1 MTVYVVLDAEG
12 DEIEVEADDY
22 HVDEEGFLIF
32 SVVEDAFSPN
42 EWHTVTEDVEV
53 EDEDEDE
60 DETVEDLVDRL
71 IETFDGD
78 LTVLHA
84 LANLR
89 AVLSDDGEDETEA
102 DEDETEADEDETVED
117 EDETAEDLID
127 RLEETFSGDDLVLDV
142 LDFLRDAVDAE
153 DR

>member
-1 MTVYVVLDAEG
+1 MTKFVVLDAEV
-12 DEIEVEADDY
+12 EEVEVEADSY
-22 HVDEEGFLIF
+22 QVDGDGFLIF

-53 EDEDEDE
+53 EADE

-89 AVLSDDGEDETEA
+89 AVLSDDDEDEAEA
-102 DEDETEADEDETVED
+102 DEDETEADEDEAEAD

-127 RLEETFSGDDLVLDV
+127 RLEETFEDDDMVLDV
-142 LDFLRDAVDAE
+142 LDLLRDAVDAE

>member
-32 SVVEDAFSPN
+32 STVVDAWSPE
-42 EWHTVTEDVEV
+42 EWHTVSEEV
-53 EDEDEDE
+53 EDEDE

-89 AVLSDDGEDETEA
+89 AVLSDDDEDEAEA
-102 DEDETEADEDETVED
+102 DEDETEADEDEAEAD

-127 RLEETFSGDDLVLDV
+127 RLEETFEDDDMVLDV
-142 LDFLRDAVDAE
+142 LDLLRDAVDAE

>member
-1 MTVYVVLDAEG
+1 MTKFVVLDAEG
-12 DEIEVEADDY
+12 EEVEVEADSY
-22 HVDEEGFLIF
+22 HVDGDGFLIF
-32 SVVEDAFSPN
+32 STVVDAWSPE
-42 EWHTVTEDVEV
+42 EWHMVSEEV
-53 EDEDEDE
+53 EDEDE

-89 AVLSDDGEDETEA
+89 AVLSDDDEDETEA
-102 DEDETEADEDETVED
+102 DEDETEAD

-127 RLEETFSGDDLVLDV
+127 RLEETFSGDEDVLDV
-142 LDFLRDAVDAE
+142 LDLLRDAVDAE

>member
-1 MTVYVVLDAEG
+1 MTKFVVLDAEG
-12 DEIEVEADDY
+12 EEVEVEADSY
-22 HVDEEGFLIF
+22 HVDGDGFLIF
-32 SVVEDAFSPN
+32 STVVDAWSPE
-42 EWHTVTEDVEV
+42 EWHTVSEEV
-53 EDEDEDE
+53 EDEDE

-89 AVLSDDGEDETEA
+89 AVLSDDDEDETEA
-102 DEDETEADEDETVED
+102 DEDETEADEDET
-117 EDETAEDLID
+117 AEDLID
-127 RLEETFSGDDLVLDV
+127 RLEETFEDDDMVLDV
-142 LDFLRDAVDAE
+142 LDLLRDAVDAE

>member
-1 MTVYVVLDAEG
+1 MTKFVVLDGEG

-53 EDEDEDE
+53 EDEDE

-102 DEDETEADEDETVED
+102 DEDETEADEDET
-117 EDETAEDLID
+117 AEDLID
-127 RLEETFSGDDLVLDV
+127 RLEETFSGDDFVLDV
-142 LDFLRDAVDAE
+142 LDLLRDAVDAE

>member
-71 IETFDGD
+71 IETFEGD

-89 AVLSDDGEDETEA
+89 AVLSDD
-102 DEDETEADEDETVED
+102 DEDEAEAD

-127 RLEETFSGDDLVLDV
+127 RLEETFEDDDMVLDV
-142 LDFLRDAVDAE
+142 LDLLRDAVDAE

>member
-1 MTVYVVLDAEG
+1 MTKFVVLDAEG
-12 DEIEVEADDY
+12 EEVEVEADSY
-22 HVDEEGFLIF
+22 HVDGDGFLIF
-32 SVVEDAFSPN
+32 STVVDAWSPE
-42 EWHTVTEDVEV
+42 EWHTVSEEV
-53 EDEDEDE
+53 EDEDE

-89 AVLSDDGEDETEA
+89 AVLSDDDEDEAEA
-102 DEDETEADEDETVED
+102 DEDEA
-117 EDETAEDLID
+117 AEDLID
-127 RLEETFSGDDLVLDV
+127 RLEETFEDDDMVLDV
-142 LDFLRDAVDAE
+142 LDLLRDAVDAE

>member
-1 MTVYVVLDAEG
+1 MTKFVVLDGEG

-60 DETVEDLVDRL
+60 TVEDLVDRL

-89 AVLSDDGEDETEA
+89 AVLSDDDEDETEA
-102 DEDETEADEDETVED
+102 DEDETEADEDETEAD

-142 LDFLRDAVDAE
+142 LDLLRDAVDAE

>member
-1 MTVYVVLDAEG
+1 MTKFVVLDAEV
-12 DEIEVEADDY
+12 EEVEVEADSY
-22 HVDEEGFLIF
+22 QVDGDGFLIF
-32 SVVEDAFSPN
+32 STVVDAWSPE
-42 EWHTVTEDVEV
+42 EWHTVSEEV
-53 EDEDEDE
+53 EDEDE

-89 AVLSDDGEDETEA
+89 AVLSDDDEDEAEA
-102 DEDETEADEDETVED
+102 DEDEAEAD

-127 RLEETFSGDDLVLDV
+127 RLEETFEDDDMVLDV
-142 LDFLRDAVDAE
+142 LDLLRDAVDAE

>member
-32 SVVEDAFSPN
+32 STVVDAWSPE
-42 EWHTVTEDVEV
+42 EWHTVSEEV

-60 DETVEDLVDRL
+60 DETAEDLVDRL
-71 IETFDGD
+71 IETFEGD

-89 AVLSDDGEDETEA
+89 AVLSDDDEDEAEA
-102 DEDETEADEDETVED
+102 DEDETEAD

-127 RLEETFSGDDLVLDV
+127 RLEETFPDDDPVLDV
-142 LDFLRDAVDAE
+142 LDLLRDAVDAE

>member
-60 DETVEDLVDRL
+60 TAEDLVDRL

-89 AVLSDDGEDETEA
+89 AVLSDDDEDEAEADEDETEA
-102 DEDETEADEDETVED
+102 DEDETEADEDET
-117 EDETAEDLID
+117 AEDLID
-127 RLEETFSGDDLVLDV
+127 RLEETFEDDDMVLDV
-142 LDFLRDAVDAE
+142 LDLLRDAVDAE

>member
-60 DETVEDLVDRL
+60 TVEDLVDRL

-89 AVLSDDGEDETEA
+89 AVLSDDDEDEAEA
-102 DEDETEADEDETVED
+102 DEDETEADEDEAEAD

-127 RLEETFSGDDLVLDV
+127 RLEETFEDDDMVLDV
-142 LDFLRDAVDAE
+142 LDLLRDAVDAE

>member
-32 SVVEDAFSPN
+32 STVVDAWSPE
-42 EWHTVTEDVEV
+42 EWHTVSEEV
-53 EDEDEDE
+53 EDEDE

-89 AVLSDDGEDETEA
+89 AVLSDDDEDEAEA
-102 DEDETEADEDETVED
+102 DEDEAEAD

-127 RLEETFSGDDLVLDV
+127 RLEETFEDDDMVLDV
-142 LDFLRDAVDAE
+142 LDLLRDAVDAE

>member
-1 MTVYVVLDAEG
+1 MTKFVVLDAEG
-12 DEIEVEADDY
+12 EEVEVEADSY
-22 HVDEEGFLIF
+22 HVDGDGFLIF
-32 SVVEDAFSPN
+32 STVVDAWSPE
-42 EWHTVTEDVEV
+42 EWHTVSEEV
-53 EDEDEDE
+53 EDEDE

-102 DEDETEADEDETVED
+102 DEDEAEAD

-127 RLEETFSGDDLVLDV
+127 RLEETFPDDDPVLDV
-142 LDFLRDAVDAE
+142 LDLLRDAVDAE

>member
-1 MTVYVVLDAEG
+1 MTKFVVLDAEG
-12 DEIEVEADDY
+12 EEVEVEADSY
-22 HVDEEGFLIF
+22 HVDGDGFLIF
-32 SVVEDAFSPN
+32 STVVDAWSSE
-42 EWHTVTEDVEV
+42 EWHTVSEGV
-53 EDEDEDE
+53 EDEDE

-89 AVLSDDGEDETEA
+89 AVLSDDDEDEAEA
-102 DEDETEADEDETVED
+102 DEDETEADEDEAEAD

-127 RLEETFSGDDLVLDV
+127 RLEETFEDDDMVLDV
-142 LDFLRDAVDAE
+142 LDLLRDAVDAE

>member
-32 SVVEDAFSPN
+32 SVVEDAFSPD

-60 DETVEDLVDRL
+60 TAEDLVDRL

-102 DEDETEADEDETVED
+102 DEDET
-117 EDETAEDLID
+117 AEDLID

-142 LDFLRDAVDAE
+142 LDLLRDAVDAE

>member
-1 MTVYVVLDAEG
+1 MTKFVVLDAEG
-12 DEIEVEADDY
+12 EEVEVEADSY
-22 HVDEEGFLIF
+22 QVDGDGFLIF
-32 SVVEDAFSPN
+32 STVVDAWSPE
-42 EWHTVTEDVEV
+42 EWHTVSEEV
-53 EDEDEDE
+53 EDEDE

-89 AVLSDDGEDETEA
+89 AVLSDD
-102 DEDETEADEDETVED
+102 DEDEAEAD

-127 RLEETFSGDDLVLDV
+127 RLEETFEDDDMVLDV
-142 LDFLRDAVDAE
+142 LDLLRDAVDAE

>member
-1 MTVYVVLDAEG
+1 MTKFVVLDAEG
-12 DEIEVEADDY
+12 EEVEVEADSY
-22 HVDEEGFLIF
+22 HVDGDGFLIF
-32 SVVEDAFSPN
+32 STVVDAWSPE
-42 EWHTVTEDVEV
+42 EWHTVSEEV
-53 EDEDEDE
+53 EDEDEGE
-60 DETVEDLVDRL
+60 DETAEDLVDRL

-89 AVLSDDGEDETEA
+89 AVLSDDDEDEAEA
-102 DEDETEADEDETVED
+102 DEDETEADEDEAEAD

-127 RLEETFSGDDLVLDV
+127 RLEETFEDDDMVLDV
-142 LDFLRDAVDAE
+142 LDLLRDAVDAE

>member
-1 MTVYVVLDAEG
+1 MTKFVVLDAEG
-12 DEIEVEADDY
+12 EEVEVEADSY
-22 HVDEEGFLIF
+22 QVDGDGFLIF
-32 SVVEDAFSPN
+32 STVVDAWSPE
-42 EWHTVTEDVEV
+42 EWHTVSEEV
-53 EDEDEDE
+53 EDE

-89 AVLSDDGEDETEA
+89 AVLSDDDEDEAEADEDETEA
-102 DEDETEADEDETVED
+102 DEDETEADEDET
-117 EDETAEDLID
+117 AEDLID
-127 RLEETFSGDDLVLDV
+127 RLEETFEDDDMVLDV
-142 LDFLRDAVDAE
+142 LDLLRDAVDAE

>member
-1 MTVYVVLDAEG
+1 MTKFVVLDAEG
-12 DEIEVEADDY
+12 EEVEVEADSY
-22 HVDEEGFLIF
+22 QVDGDGFLIF
-32 SVVEDAFSPN
+32 STVVDAWSPE
-42 EWHTVTEDVEV
+42 EWHTVSEEV
-53 EDEDEDE
+53 EDEDE

-89 AVLSDDGEDETEA
+89 AVLSDDDEDETEA
-102 DEDETEADEDETVED
+102 DEDETEDEAV
-117 EDETAEDLID
+117 EDLID
-127 RLEETFSGDDLVLDV
+127 RLEETFSDDDLVFDV
-142 LDFLRDAVDAE
+142 LDLLRDAVDAE

>member
-1 MTVYVVLDAEG
+1 MTKFVVLDAEG
-12 DEIEVEADDY
+12 EEVEVEADSY
-22 HVDEEGFLIF
+22 QVDGDGFLIF
-32 SVVEDAFSPN
+32 STVVDAWSPE
-42 EWHTVTEDVEV
+42 EWHTVSEEV
-53 EDEDEDE
+53 EDEDE

-89 AVLSDDGEDETEA
+89 AVLSDDDEDEAEA
-102 DEDETEADEDETVED
+102 DEDEAEAD

-127 RLEETFSGDDLVLDV
+127 RLEETFEDDDMVLDV
-142 LDFLRDAVDAE
+142 LDLLRDAVDAE

>member
-53 EDEDEDE
+53 EADEDE
-60 DETVEDLVDRL
+60 DETAEDLVDRL

-89 AVLSDDGEDETEA
+89 AVLSDDDEDEAEA
-102 DEDETEADEDETVED
+102 DEDETEADEDEAEAD

-127 RLEETFSGDDLVLDV
+127 RLEETFEDDDMVLDV
-142 LDFLRDAVDAE
+142 LDLLRDAVDAE

>member
-1 MTVYVVLDAEG
+1 MTKFVVLDAEC

-42 EWHTVTEDVEV
+42 EWHTVTEEVEV

-60 DETVEDLVDRL
+60 TAEDLVDRL

-102 DEDETEADEDETVED
+102 DEDETEADEDET
-117 EDETAEDLID
+117 AEDLID
-127 RLEETFSGDDLVLDV
+127 RLEETFEDDDMVLDV
-142 LDFLRDAVDAE
+142 LDLLRDAVDAE

>member
-1 MTVYVVLDAEG
+1 MTKFVVLDAEG
-12 DEIEVEADDY
+12 EEVEVEADSY
-22 HVDEEGFLIF
+22 HVDGDGFLIF
-32 SVVEDAFSPN
+32 STVVDAWSPE
-42 EWHTVTEDVEV
+42 EWHTVSEEV
-53 EDEDEDE
+53 EDEDE

-102 DEDETEADEDETVED
+102 DEDETEADEDET
-117 EDETAEDLID
+117 TEDLID
-127 RLEETFSGDDLVLDV
+127 RLEESFSGDEDVLDV
-142 LDFLRDAVDAE
+142 LDLLRDAVDAE

>member
-60 DETVEDLVDRL
+60 TAEDLVDRL

-89 AVLSDDGEDETEA
+89 AVLSDDDEDEAEADEDEAEA
-102 DEDETEADEDETVED
+102 DEDETEADEDET
-117 EDETAEDLID
+117 TEDLID
-127 RLEETFSGDDLVLDV
+127 RLEETFEDDDMVLDV
-142 LDFLRDAVDAE
+142 LDLLRDAVDAE

>member
-1 MTVYVVLDAEG
+1 MDAEG
-12 DEIEVEADDY
+12 EEVEVEADSY
-22 HVDEEGFLIF
+22 HVDGDGFLIF
-32 SVVEDAFSPN
+32 STVVDAWSPE
-42 EWHTVTEDVEV
+42 EWHTVSEEV
-53 EDEDEDE
+53 EDEDE

-89 AVLSDDGEDETEA
+89 AVLSDDDEDEAEA
-102 DEDETEADEDETVED
+102 DEDETEAD

-127 RLEETFSGDDLVLDV
+127 RLEETFEDDDMVLDV
-142 LDFLRDAVDAE
+142 LDLLRDAVDAE